1 MSVQGA
7 ISRTGEDAQA
17 VWTTNYKIYVLVVLT
32 AVYTSNYADR
42 MILSVLLPAIQA
54 EFGASDSAMGLL
66 SGAAFAIFYATLGV
80 PIAMLADRSNRKMII
95 AISAAIWSI
104 MTAVCGLATSF
115 TQLAIARIGVGVG
128 EAGGS
133 PPSHSIIADLFS
145 QKSRGTAL
153 AIYSLGVPFGL
164 LIGLYGGAQIGEAYG
179 WKVAFFAL
187 GLPGLLLAALVWFT
201 VREPARG
208 AIEGHADSGDAPP
221 ILEVARF
228 MARQRS
234 LVHTFIGAT
243 LTTIVG
249 YAGVTWWPTFIVRT
263 HGLSISDMSLFLGL
277 VFGVATGLGVFAGGY
292 LADAL
297 ARRDVRWIAWVVMV
311 AIVIGLPF
319 GLATYLTESSTVVFL
334 LIGVPAFA
342 GGFYLSPTFALTQ
355 SLVKVRMRTVAS
367 ALLLFVIN
375 LIGMTLGPW
384 LTGAL
389 SDVWKPEFGDQSLR
403 YALLAVM
410 AFNVW
415 AAFHYWRAGATLAE
429 DLKRATSAER

>member
-1 MSVQGA
+1 MSLQSAV
-7 ISRTGEDAQA
+7 SRAGDDAQA

-80 PIAMLADRSNRKMII
+80 PIAMLADRSNRKVII

-104 MTAVCGLATSF
+104 MTAICGMATSF

-145 QKSRGTAL
+145 PKSRGTAL

-179 WKVAFFAL
+179 WKVAFLAL
-187 GLPGLLLAALVWFT
+187 GLPGLILAALVWFT

-221 ILEVARF
+221 VIDVARF
-228 MARQRS
+228 MVSQRS

-292 LADAL
+292 LADTL

-319 GLATYLTESSTVVFL
+319 GLVTYLTESSTVVFL

-375 LIGMTLGPW
+375 FIGMTLGPW

-389 SDVWKPEFGDQSLR
+389 SDAWKPEFGDQSLR

-415 AAFHYWRAGATLAE
+415 AAFHYWRAGATLAD
-429 DLKRATSAER
+429 DLKRATSSER